1 MVLTGS
7 RKELEGP
14 WVLPRTPCRPWTR
27 HREKLCRLQSP
38 SVWKRGEDSSTPSAL
53 LRGMQTNWW
62 AGERAARKTKEQ
74 ASPPGP
80 RLSYPGPRALRAEVR
95 PAKVTHRARSS
106 RKITLLQQPANTRP
120 TAKAGRM
127 AGAGKG
133 ERACRGRA
141 RLYGHPKKPG
151 CCVRRG
157 TAHAHR
163 SAAGLSFGAA
173 VGSPS
178 PAAATNAAGRGAVVR
193 NQPGPHS
200 SEGASRSEPDYTS
213 QDAARPHVRLCG
225 VPPQGSSAREE
236 SGPRCPS
243 CLARKGAAGLAGK

>member
-1 MVLTGS
+1 MCGINRIARGAGGALGS
-7 RKELEGP
+7 ADLGP
-14 WVLPRTPCRPWTR
+14 S
-27 HREKLCRLQSP
+27 REKLCRLQSP
-38 SVWKRGEDSSTPSAL
+38 SVWKRGEDSSTPGAP
-53 LRGMQTNWW
+53 LRGMQT
-62 AGERAARKTKEQ
+62 GGRDSGQRARPRSKRRRQ
-74 ASPPGP
+74 VP

-133 ERACRGRA
+133 ERARRGRA
-141 RLYGHPKKPG
+141 RLYGHPRKPG

-163 SAAGLSFGAA
+163 AVAGLSFGAA
-173 VGSPS
+173 AGSPS

-193 NQPGPHS
+193 SQPGPHS

-225 VPPQGSSAREE
+225 VPPRGSSAREE
-236 SGPRCPS
+236 SWPRCPS